1 MARRG
6 APALYE
12 LLNRGRD
19 GGGRDGRAA
28 PQVPNLA
35 PGRRP
40 GPTSIGPSS
49 AGANSIGP
57 GSAGASP
64 RAARTPALDPA
75 IVRLV
80 GFAAIGVAV
89 LVGVYMLGVS
99 RGRTTGTAEIVPN
112 EPSSAPQSSAAASGS
127 AGASSGA
134 AGGGVQASPNA
145 GGANQPAVQSGNTG
159 RAPAGASDRVVEGGV
174 GPALPAAQRG
184 VDPRQAGLQ
193 YIVIASVL
201 ESNADKLVQFCR
213 ERGLD
218 AWVVPDQNGRLRE
231 ITVLPGIPKSELK
244 GTVASELKSR
254 IRKVGAQWKAAGRGN
269 SDFEDHY
276 FKPFNG

>member
-1 MARRG
+1 
-6 APALYE
+6 
-12 LLNRGRD
+12 
-19 GGGRDGRAA
+19 
-28 PQVPNLA
+28 VPNLA

-40 GPTSIGPSS
+40 GPTSIGPASVSPS
-49 AGANSIGP
+49 AGSHSIGP
-57 GSAGASP
+57 GSAGVSP
-64 RAARTPALDPA
+64 RTPTTPKSSGPSIDPSLVRTL
-75 IVRLV
+75 
-80 GFAAIGVAV
+80 GFAGLGIAI
-89 LVGVYMLGVS
+89 LVGVYLLGVS
-99 RGRTTGTAEIVPN
+99 RGRATDGAAAITPSEPVASVDSGATIAGQGAPAPSVPQG
-112 EPSSAPQSSAAASGS
+112 APASGS
-127 AGASSGA
+127 SAGKGTPRSENA
-134 AGGGVQASPNA
+134 AKA
-145 GGANQPAVQSGNTG
+145 QS
-159 RAPAGASDRVVEGGV
+159 APADRVVEGGV
-174 GPALPAAQRG
+174 GPALAPAQRG

-201 ESNADKLVQFCR
+201 ESNADRLVQFCR